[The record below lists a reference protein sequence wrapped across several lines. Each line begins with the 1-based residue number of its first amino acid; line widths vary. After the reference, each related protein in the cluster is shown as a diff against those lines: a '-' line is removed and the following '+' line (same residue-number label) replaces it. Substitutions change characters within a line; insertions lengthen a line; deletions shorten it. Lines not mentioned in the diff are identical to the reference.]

1 MRVDPIAGSIDS
13 ADEYH
18 NPATE
23 VAGFFL
29 VAPRLVSR
37 TPFPPVQKVPSAG
50 VGCGCHNGRMK
61 SINGDDVVTYLGRT
75 NTMRNERIFGIRQ
88 LDRRSHIAII
98 GKTGTGKSTLLQ
110 NIVCQDILAERG
122 GALFDPHGDLVRAAL
137 RCVPESSRQNIVLL
151 DAADPS
157 LLYRFNPFAGIAPS
171 QRALAAAGLVEV
183 FKKIW
188 SDDWGPRLEHLLRN
202 VVFTLL
208 ERPDSS
214 LADIPRLIADRT
226 FRSGIIANIEDPVV
240 KEFWTNE
247 FEKYSPGFRSVVI
260 APLQNK
266 IGALLTDP
274 ILRRILTEP
283 GEWLDL
289 RRIMDTG
296 KFLLVNL
303 DKGRIGEGPAAT
315 LGSFLVSHLALSAV
329 ARSDTPEAER
339 RDFAIVLDE
348 FQTFTT
354 LSVATMLVE
363 LRKYRVGMVLANQH
377 LSQLDPDIRDAVF
390 GNAGTIVSFRVG
402 AADGAFL
409 AREFAPV
416 FSAEDFISLPRYHIY
431 LRLLIDGESSR
442 PYSATTLPPP
452 A

>member
-1 MRVDPIAGSIDS
+1 
-13 ADEYH
+13 
-18 NPATE
+18 
-23 VAGFFL
+23 
-29 VAPRLVSR
+29 
-37 TPFPPVQKVPSAG
+37 
-50 VGCGCHNGRMK
+50 MK
-61 SINGDDVVTYLGRT
+61 SIHGDDAVTYLGRT
-75 NTMRNERIFGIRQ
+75 NTTRNVRTFGIRQ
-88 LDRRSHIAII
+88 RDRRSHMAII
-98 GKTGTGKSTLLQ
+98 GKTGTGKSALLQ
-110 NIVCQDILAERG
+110 NIVCQDILAGRG
-122 GALFDPHGDLVRAAL
+122 GALLDPHGDLVRAVFNCL
-137 RCVPESSRQNIVLL
+137 PEPYRQNLVTF
-151 DAADPS
+151 DAGDPS
-157 LLYRFNPFAGIAPS
+157 LRYRFNPFADIAPDR
-171 QRALAAAGLVEV
+171 RALAAAGLVEV

-226 FRSGIIANIEDPVV
+226 FRSEVVANIEDQVV

-247 FEKYSPGFRSVVI
+247 FDKYSPGFRSVVV

-274 ILRRILTEP
+274 TLRRILTEP

-289 RRIMDTG
+289 RRIMDEG

-303 DKGRIGEGPAAT
+303 DKGRIGEGSAAI
-315 LGSFLVSHLALSAV
+315 LGSFLVSHMALAAV
-329 ARSDTPEAER
+329 ARSDTPESAR

-354 LSVATMLVE
+354 LSVATMMAE

-377 LSQLDPDIRDAVF
+377 LSQLDPAIRDAVF

-409 AREFAPV
+409 AREFAPT
-416 FSAEDFISLPRYHIY
+416 FAGRTSSAFLSTTSMSGSSSTASPRT
-431 LRLLIDGESSR
+431 
-442 PYSATTLPPP
+442 PFQPPP
-452 A
+452 

>member
-1 MRVDPIAGSIDS
+1 
-13 ADEYH
+13 
-18 NPATE
+18 
-23 VAGFFL
+23 
-29 VAPRLVSR
+29 
-37 TPFPPVQKVPSAG
+37 
-50 VGCGCHNGRMK
+50 MK
-61 SINGDDVVTYLGRT
+61 TMPGDDAVTYLART
-75 NTMRNERIFGIRQ
+75 NTTRNVRTFGIRQ
-88 LDRRSHIAII
+88 RDRRSHMAIL

-122 GALFDPHGDLVRAAL
+122 GALLDPHGDLVRAVLNCA
-137 RCVPESSRQNIVLL
+137 PEPYRQNVVTF

-157 LLYRFNPFAGIAPS
+157 LRYRFNPFADIAPG
-171 QRALAAAGLVEV
+171 QQALAAAGLVEV

-226 FRSGIIANIEDPVV
+226 FRSEVVADIGDQVV

-247 FEKYSPGFRSVVI
+247 FGKYSPGFRSVIV

-274 ILRRILTEP
+274 TLRRILTEP

-289 RRIMDTG
+289 RRIMDEG
-296 KFLLVNL
+296 KFLLVSL
-303 DKGRIGEGPAAT
+303 DKGRIGEGPAAI
-315 LGSFLVSHLALSAV
+315 LGSFLVSHMALAAV
-329 ARSDTPEAER
+329 ARSDTPESAR

-354 LSVATMLVE
+354 LSVATMMAE

-377 LSQLDPDIRDAVF
+377 LSQLDPAIRDAVF

-402 AADGAFL
+402 GADGAFL
-409 AREFAPV
+409 AREFAPTFV
-416 FSAEDFISLPRYHIY
+416 GEDFISLPLYHIY
-431 LRLLIDGESSR
+431 IRLLIDGEPSH
-442 PYSATTLPPP
+442 PFSATTLAPL